1 MLTLC
6 LLLVTGVSVTLPA
19 EARVAS
25 AEIRLGAIARVEG
38 DDPVAVA
45 RVRELDLGYAPSPGY
60 SRVLARWKIEQ
71 QAAEHLPGLTLSFAG
86 EPAVRVRAEVRE
98 LAPLEVEEAARNALQ
113 RRLGNGN
120 VRLTLLEPIPAL
132 SVPAGEGGLL
142 LDAELPLQE
151 LAVGRVS
158 VPVRVRIDGALYR
171 TVWTTWQLEATR
183 SLPVLVR
190 DLPAGAP
197 IGPDAVRFEQRRLE
211 APLGG
216 EPIDAA
222 MLIGTVAARPLG
234 AGAVL
239 LERDVRR
246 ALLVRQNEQVQLEVH
261 RGPIV
266 ARVGAVA
273 RQSGHHGASVRVMV
287 PTTGREVTARVIGEN
302 LVQVVLGGAQ

>member
-6 LLLVTGVSVTLPA
+6 LLLVSGVSVTLPA
-19 EARVAS
+19 EARVAG

-45 RVRELDLGYAPSPGY
+45 RVLELELGYAPSPGY
-60 SRVLARWKIEQ
+60 SRLLARWKIEQ
-71 QAAEHLPGLTLSFAG
+71 LAAERLPGLTLTFAG

-98 LAPLEVEEAARNALQ
+98 LAPSEVELAARGALL
-113 RRLGNGN
+113 RRLGGES
-120 VRLTLLEPIPAL
+120 VRLSLVEPIPAL
-132 SVPAGEGGLL
+132 AVPAGEGGLS
-142 LDAELPLQE
+142 LDAEVPQQE
-151 LAVGRVS
+151 LSVGRLT

-171 TVWTTWQLEATR
+171 TVWTTWQIEATR

-197 IGPDAVRFEQRRLE
+197 IGPDSVRFEERRLD

-216 EPIDAA
+216 TPIDAA

-246 ALLVRQNEQVQLEVH
+246 ALLVRQNEQVQLEVQ
-261 RGPIV
+261 RGPIL

-273 RQSGHHGASVRVMV
+273 RQSGHHGATVRVMV
-287 PTTGREVTARVIGEN
+287 PSTGREVTARVIGEN
-302 LVQVVLGGAQ
+302 LVQVILSGPQ